1 MKLLVT
7 GGLGFIGSN
16 FIINILKN
24 SSEFDIV
31 NLDDEL
37 PGSNHLNLDEIKNL
51 RNYTFVK
58 GSINDF
64 ELCKKL
70 IKKSDIVVN
79 FAAESHVDRSI
90 SSPRSFIQSN
100 IFGVFN
106 ILESIRKFD
115 KKMIQIST
123 DEVYGSLKKGSADE
137 EYVYNPSSPYSSS
150 KASAELIIKSYVKTY
165 GINAIV
171 TRCTNNFGPRQDV
184 EKFIPRIIYFARKN
198 KKIPIYGS
206 GKAIRDWMFVN
217 DHCNAISKILL
228 KGKWGESYNISA
240 NNEMNN
246 LSIVKNI
253 LKILGKP
260 STMIVH
266 TEDRPGH
273 DLRYSLNSSKIFKKL
288 KWKTEFDFFEA
299 LKLTVKWYLENEYI
313 WKNLPSKSLK
323 NTPWK

>member
-16 FIINILKN
+16 FILDIIQNHDDFKVIN
-24 SSEFDIV
+24 V
-31 NLDDEL
+31 DDQL
-37 PGSNHLNLDEIKNL
+37 YGSNHQNLSDIQDSKNY
-51 RNYTFVK
+51 RFVK
-58 GSINDF
+58 GNITN
-64 ELCKKL
+64 ETLIEKL
-70 IKKSDIVVN
+70 VSDCDIVVN

-106 ILESIRKFD
+106 ILESLRKFD

-123 DEVYGSLKKGSADE
+123 DEVYGSLKSGSADE
-137 EYVYNPSSPYSSS
+137 EYKYNPSSPYSSS

-165 GINAIV
+165 GIKVIV
-171 TRCTNNFGPRQDV
+171 TRCTNNFGPRQHP
-184 EKFIPRIIYFARKN
+184 EKFIPRIILFARKN

-206 GKAIRDWMFVN
+206 GKAIRDWIFVN
-217 DHCNAISKILL
+217 DHCKAISKIIQ
-228 KGKWGESYNISA
+228 KGKWGETYNIST
-240 NNEMNN
+240 NNEINN
-246 LSIVKNI
+246 LSIVKNL

-260 STMIVH
+260 SDMILH

-273 DLRYSLNSSKIFKKL
+273 DLRYSLDSSKISKNL
-288 KWKTEFDFFEA
+288 KWRAEFDFHEA
-299 LKLTVKWYLENEYI
+299 LKLTVQWYLENEYI
-313 WKNLPSKSLK
+313 WKNLSSDSLK